1 MGEMPFIE
9 VMVVVDPQTPENGC
23 LEFVRG
29 SHKVT
34 PKLVNG
40 GRLAEDWEASHEF
53 TKMNLNSG
61 MSVLNLVEF
70 RFVTIPL

>member
-9 VMVVVDPQTPENGC
+9 VMVVVDPQTPQNGC

-29 SHKVT
+29 SHKTT

-40 GRLAEDWEASHEF
+40 GRIAEDWEASHEF
-53 TKMNLNSG
+53 TKLNLNSG
-61 MSVLNLVEF
+61 TSTLNLAKYCHW
-70 RFVTIPL
+70 